1 MATLKV
7 TPVSSKLL
15 QLRQQLDGT
24 FFRYVRG
31 YTIHEDGTITL
42 NGTFPG
48 TLRDVA
54 RVLEAKGLISG

>member
-1 MATLKV
+1 MATLKIN
-7 TPVSSKLL
+7 PVSSKLP
-15 QLRQQLDGT
+15 QLRQQLNGT

-48 TLRDVA
+48 TLRDVV
-54 RVLEAKGLISG
+54 RVLEARGLISG

>member
-7 TPVSSKLL
+7 TPAPSKLS

-24 FFRYVRG
+24 YLKKVWG
-31 YTIHEDGTITL
+31 YTVHQDGTITL
-42 NGTFPG
+42 NGAFMG

>member
-7 TPVSSKLL
+7 TPVSSKLSL
-15 QLRQQLDGT
+15 LRQQLDGT
-24 FFRYVRG
+24 FLRYVHG
-31 YTIHEDGTITL
+31 YTIHEDGTVTL

>member
-7 TPVSSKLL
+7 TPAPSKLS

-42 NGTFPG
+42 NGAFMG